1 MAKVGTGLSLSRD
14 ALSRTSG
21 TYVIRQC
28 LRKSDGQVR
37 SIVLNLYGLCDGEGY
52 CFACLVYS
60 LRLSLSNTSSQHN
73 QVSNPHT
80 LRLEIIPPSDTD
92 TTRAPQLFHR
102 IIPAI
107 YHDQRDRMRPQQS
120 TRGVLYLI
128 KQRLHQ
134 RALFLLCSS
143 IPFPFA

>member
-21 TYVIRQC
+21 TYVIKQC

-37 SIVLNLYGLCDGEGY
+37 SIVLYLYGLCVGEGY

-60 LRLSLSNTSSQHN
+60 LQLSLSNTSSQHN
-73 QVSNPHT
+73 QISNPHA
-80 LRLEIIPPSDTD
+80 LRLEVIPPSDTY

-102 IIPAI
+102 VVPAI

-128 KQRLHQ
+128 EQRLHQ
-134 RALFLLCSS
+134 RALSLLYPS
-143 IPFPFA
+143 ISFPFA